1 MEGGYF
7 CIIMKIKNIFLT
19 GTAIIPLLPGCA
31 LTPVTL
37 DSIGPAPENGKPS
50 DYAPM
55 GSGWLRVYTATKRHE
70 IGDNTFF
77 YSHTGYRICTKDGQL
92 WKFIPKNTDN
102 MDEAASIVEIP
113 AGDYRIFAQSQAYN
127 LVSVPVVIQAGK
139 TTEVHLG
146 THWKAPVGTSTN
158 EIVYFPDG
166 WPVGWKSTFTNN
178 NH

>member
-7 CIIMKIKNIFLT
+7 CIIMKIKNIFLI

-113 AGDYRIFAQSQAYN
+113 AGDYKFTWELIGKHQSALQPMKSYISRMDGRWVGKARSQITITN
-127 LVSVPVVIQAGK
+127 SRLMPAGM
-139 TTEVHLG
+139 TTL
-146 THWKAPVGTSTN
+146 
-158 EIVYFPDG
+158 
-166 WPVGWKSTFTNN
+166 
-178 NH
+178 